1 MGPCASPGPLSVF
14 SRMSRA
20 CGGKKGGRQ
29 SKSPTAL
36 RLAPLPPGCHIAR
49 PHIVFPSALV
59 VQEKLAVLGIRI
71 RHQRG
76 GIY

>member
-1 MGPCASPGPLSVF
+1 VRITRPSLCFLANVA
-14 SRMSRA
+14 RA